1 MACSSWFAS
10 QDSCKRKTTP
20 GLFKWLTPRRE
31 DKKLN
36 FFHPQFLMEIHV
48 FQTLGVTCPPAAFR
62 QARREKPCQ
71 PSPSNNSFLVGW
83 VPEQGARGGSNHV
96 ENQHRNA
103 VRGLWNGT
111 TMIVGS
117 TSNEPMWADAGIVH
131 LVLRRN
137 PTRGAR
143 QIPPEDSV

>member
-1 MACSSWFAS
+1 MTFFWSVNGKTICNS
-10 QDSCKRKTTP
+10 QRLARGKLVK
-20 GLFKWLTPRRE
+20 

-36 FFHPQFLMEIHV
+36 FFHETLSFLWK
-48 FQTLGVTCPPAAFR
+48 FRCSRPSGLPAPAAFR
-62 QARREKPCQ
+62 QARREKPFFY
-71 PSPSNNSFLVGW
+71 PIPLNNSFLAGW
-83 VPEQGARGGSNHV
+83 GPEKEARGGSNHV

-117 TSNEPMWADAGIVH
+117 TSNEPMWADAGIEH

-143 QIPPEDSV
+143 QFPPHSGG